1 MVTTNFSK
9 NKLTITPIIIG
20 TLVWGNTSS
29 WNYGIDYGE
38 AELEGAFKA
47 ALDAGVNFFDTA
59 ESYGTGLSEE
69 LLGKFMQ
76 NTEQPVLIA
85 SKYAPRLWRFFSF
98 SVTNALTASLERLRL
113 AKIQLYQVHW
123 PLTYLMSQ
131 KTLLNTLADEVK
143 KGRIEAIGV
152 SKYSATQ
159 MQKAYEI
166 LAARGVK
173 LATNQLKYSLLYRK
187 IETQGV
193 LDKAKELGIT
203 ILAYC
208 PLAQGLLTGK
218 YTVEKLPTDR
228 RKSKLDFKKSELE
241 KIEPVISLLTKI
253 GKKYDKTPAQVA
265 LNWLI
270 CQDNVIPIVGCKN
283 AEQVRQNIG
292 ATGWKISQDEFNQLE
307 QITRPWLAG

>member
-1 MVTTNFSK
+1 MVTTDFNK
-9 NKLTITPIIIG
+9 NQLAITPIIIG
-20 TLVWGNTSS
+20 TLSWVNTSS
-29 WNYGIDYGE
+29 NSYGIEYGE

-47 ALDAGVNFFDTA
+47 ALDGGINFFDTA
-59 ESYGTGLSEE
+59 ESYGKGLSEE
-69 LLGKFMQ
+69 LLAKFMQ
-76 NTEQPVLIA
+76 TTEQPVQIS
-85 SKYAPRLWRFFSF
+85 SKYAPRLWRFFPF

-113 AKIQLYQVHW
+113 PKIQLYQVHW

-143 KGRIEAIGV
+143 NGRIEAVGV
-152 SKYSATQ
+152 SKYSLEQ

-166 LAARGVK
+166 LGAQGVK
-173 LATNQLKYSLLYRK
+173 LATNQLKYSLLYRQ
-187 IETQGV
+187 IETQGF

-203 ILAYC
+203 ILAFC
-208 PLAQGLLTGK
+208 PLAKGLLTGK
-218 YTVEKLPTDR
+218 YTVDQLPTDG
-228 RKSKLDFKKSELE
+228 RKPRPDFNKSELE

-307 QITRPWLAG
+307 QITRPWLK

>member
-1 MVTTNFSK
+1 MVTTDLNK
-9 NKLTITPIIIG
+9 NQLTIAPIIIG
-20 TLVWGNTSS
+20 TLSWGNTSYDS
-29 WNYGIDYGE
+29 YGTDYGE
-38 AELEGAFKA
+38 AELEEAFKE

-59 ESYGTGLSEE
+59 ESYGKGLSEE
-69 LLGKFMQ
+69 LLGKFMEK
-76 NTEQPVLIA
+76 TEQPVLIA
-85 SKYAPRLWRFFSF
+85 SKYAPRFWRFSSS
-98 SVTNALTASLERLRL
+98 SVTNALTASLQRLRVP
-113 AKIQLYQVHW
+113 KIQLYQVHW

-143 KGRIEAIGV
+143 KGRIEAVGV
-152 SKYSATQ
+152 SKYSLEQ
-159 MQKAYEI
+159 MQKAYDI
-166 LAARGVK
+166 LGAQGVK
-173 LATNQLKYSLLYRK
+173 LATNQLKYSLLYRQ
-187 IETQGV
+187 IETQGF

-203 ILAYC
+203 ILAFC
-208 PLAQGLLTGK
+208 PLAKGLLTGK

-228 RKSKLDFKKSELE
+228 RKSRFDFQQSQLE

-292 ATGWKISQDEFNQLE
+292 ATGWEISQDEFNQLE
-307 QITRPWLAG
+307 QITRPWLK